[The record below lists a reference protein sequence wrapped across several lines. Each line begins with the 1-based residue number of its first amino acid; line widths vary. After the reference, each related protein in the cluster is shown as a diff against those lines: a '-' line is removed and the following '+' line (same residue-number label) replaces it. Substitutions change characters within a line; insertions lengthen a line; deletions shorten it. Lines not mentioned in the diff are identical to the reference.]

1 MTEENKENSGQ
12 EAPTTPGC
20 GGCGGSCGGCHK
32 HDDNVTWGESLARCA
47 IEDMAKGD
55 AANEDLGNRGIS
67 EEEALDRDIETF
79 LKGCEESKA
88 DPIEVVR
95 HIAQMFDLRISGGV
109 PEGDGRRFVEEDRQ
123 KVYKFLREVVKR
135 IALALFAHLADKYGF
150 GIGELVQMVFG
161 GASKG
166 GVAPRTPANA
176 SARPSQRFVLIPV
189 RFGYAVSW

>member
-1 MTEENKENSGQ
+1 MAEENKESSGQ
-12 EAPTTPGC
+12 EASTTPGC

-32 HDDNVTWGESLARCA
+32 HDDNVTWGESLVRCA

-55 AANEDLGNRGIS
+55 AEENLGDREGIS
-67 EEEALDRDIETF
+67 EEEALDRNIETF

-95 HIAQMFDLRISGGV
+95 HIAQMFDIQLSGGV
-109 PEGDGRRFVEEDRQ
+109 PEGDGRKSLEQDRQ

-135 IALALFAHLADKYGF
+135 IALAMFAHLADKYGF

-166 GVAPRTPANA
+166 GATPRTPTKADA
-176 SARPSQRFVLIPV
+176 GSSRRFVLIPV
-189 RFGYAVSW
+189 RLGYAFTW